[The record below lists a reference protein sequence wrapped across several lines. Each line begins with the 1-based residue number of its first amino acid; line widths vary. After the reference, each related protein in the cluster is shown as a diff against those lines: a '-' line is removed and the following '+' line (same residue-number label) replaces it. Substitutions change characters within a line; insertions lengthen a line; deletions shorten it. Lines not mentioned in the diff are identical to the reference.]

1 MASLSKLPPVT
12 WTRIAS
18 SVRLYRSSQAVSVVG
33 EKMYIFGGELV
44 PRQPVDNKIDVVKVG
59 GEPGKPNTED
69 LSSMS

>member
-1 MASLSKLPPVT
+1 MASLSKFPSVT
-12 WTRIAS
+12 WTRLAS

-59 GEPGKPNTED
+59 GELGKSNTEN
-69 LSSMS
+69 LSFTS